1 MYLSKPGY
9 IKRLVSRFRKETHAT
24 VVLSGDD
31 EKASKV
37 VPEIRKLLDR
47 NGVSF
52 ELTVV
57 TCPRQSSR

>member
-9 IKRLVSRFRKETHAT
+9 VKRLVSRFRKETHAT

-37 VPEIRKLLDR
+37 VPEIRKLLNR
-47 NGVSF
+47 SGISF
-52 ELTVV
+52 EMTVA
-57 TCPRQSSR
+57 THPRQSNR